1 MLNEHALPTIVISD
15 SDRLQLIKLA
25 QSASHRMPEVA
36 EELLHEVQRA
46 EICDA
51 RAIPHNTVRMH
62 SFVRFRTDKGAEH
75 AVKLVYPED
84 ANIIQDRLS
93 VLSPI
98 GAALIGLSEGQ
109 TMSWTDREGQN
120 RTLTVL
126 AVWDD
131 EQATRP

>member
-1 MLNEHALPTIVISD
+1 MLNEQALPDIVISE
-15 SDRLQLIKLA
+15 SDKLQLVKLA

-36 EELLHEVQRA
+36 EELLSELQRA
-46 EICDA
+46 EICDS
-51 RAIPHNTVRMH
+51 RALPHNAVRMH
-62 SFVRFRTDKGAEH
+62 SIVRFRTDKGAEH
-75 AVKLVYPED
+75 AMKLVFPED

-109 TMSWTDREGQN
+109 TMSWTDREGQL

-126 AVWDD
+126 EVWQD
-131 EQATRP
+131 EQGMTP